1 MAGMMIMKRFLH
13 ALRQYKVLP
22 YFVLFLGLALSIH
35 GYQHTRPVEWSH
47 QGVILALHAHES
59 SGKHVHHP
67 DHVYDHLRHYE
78 QLVNRLLLL
87 RQIAAR
93 SALRLSTYSLLM
105 VNDIFKPPRKQHE
118 PSFMNPVF

>member
-13 ALRQYKVLP
+13 ALRRYKVLP
-22 YFVLFLGLALSIH
+22 YLVLFLGLALSIH
-35 GYQHTRPVEWSH
+35 GYQHIRPVEWSH
-47 QGVILALHAHES
+47 QGVTLALHSHES

-78 QLVNRLLLL
+78 QLVNPLLLL
-87 RQIAAR
+87 KQIAAR